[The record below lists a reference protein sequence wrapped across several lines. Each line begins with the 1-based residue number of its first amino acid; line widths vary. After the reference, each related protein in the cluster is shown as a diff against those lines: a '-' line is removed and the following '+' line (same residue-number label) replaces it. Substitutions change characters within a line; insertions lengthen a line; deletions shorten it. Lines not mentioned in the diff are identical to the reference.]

1 MTDIFGNYVIQ
12 KFSEHGNQLQK
23 RILAERMKNH
33 VNKLSVQMCGCH
45 VVQKVGTAKFIFI
58 IKSNFGR
65 LSNMR
70 WPTNR
75 LSL

>member
-33 VNKLSVQMCGCH
+33 VNKLSVQMYGCH
-45 VVQKVGTAKFIFI
+45 VQKVGTAKSILI

-75 LSL
+75 LGL